1 MVNSTVKPVR
11 SAIES
16 AQRTIAIELQAV
28 AALQQRID
36 DRFAKA
42 VALLAAV
49 EGRVIVSGM
58 GKSGHIGSKIAATL
72 ASTGT
77 PAQFVHPAEAC
88 HGDMGMITRSDAA
101 LLMSNS
107 GSTSEITALLPLLK
121 RLGIPIV
128 AMTGS
133 DESTLARAADVHLN
147 IGVEEEACPLDLAPT
162 ASTTAN
168 LVMGDALAIALL
180 EQGGFTAEDFAFTHP
195 GGTLG
200 RRLLTRVA
208 DVLVEGD
215 NVPKIT
221 KDTSLADALMEI
233 SAKGLGMS
241 TVVDDD
247 DHLLGIFTDGDL
259 RRALEQRHDLNST
272 QVGTVMS
279 TGAKTINTDALAAEA
294 VTRMENE
301 RISAL
306 VVLDSKQCVI
316 GVVQLLALLRAGIV

>member
-36 DRFAKA
+36 DQFAKA

-107 GSTSEITALLPLLK
+107 GTTSEITALLPLLK

-195 GGTLG
+195 GGALG

>member
-28 AALQQRID
+28 AALQQRIGD
-36 DRFAKA
+36 QFAKA

-107 GSTSEITALLPLLK
+107 GTTSEITALLPLLK

-195 GGTLG
+195 GGALG

-272 QVGTVMS
+272 QVGNVMS

>member
-36 DRFAKA
+36 DQFAKA

-107 GSTSEITALLPLLK
+107 GTTSEITALLPLLK

-168 LVMGDALAIALL
+168 LVMGDAPAIALL

-195 GGTLG
+195 GGALG